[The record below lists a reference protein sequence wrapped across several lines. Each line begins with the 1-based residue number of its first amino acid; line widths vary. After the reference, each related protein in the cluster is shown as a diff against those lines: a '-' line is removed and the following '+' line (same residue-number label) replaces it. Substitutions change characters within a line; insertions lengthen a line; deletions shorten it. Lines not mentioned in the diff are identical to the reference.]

1 MMVSSRGCTSSRGAI
16 FSTMPPNRTD
26 STFRVGLV
34 LQTGQ
39 AHMRGICRGV
49 FRFLQENDQWEI
61 VGEGQYPLLTWR
73 QLTNWQGDGVI
84 AIANNHQQFQALLKK
99 GLPAV
104 NAGSRILDNRL
115 CNVTCDSQGI
125 GALAA
130 EHLLNCGLR
139 NLLFVGQLKW
149 EDEQLR
155 HKAFV
160 SRVEAAGRKCE
171 TLRLEVGEYIA
182 SDASAHYRPNLS
194 RLSEALQSVAKPV
207 GICAPNS
214 VLARF
219 VSDVAHKTGF
229 VVPDDVAVLG
239 VNDDPIVCESTKP
252 PLSAVA
258 QPSEQIGVE
267 AAKCLDLLM
276 RGKVKTPPQVLL
288 PPMGTVARR
297 STDVMAIEDE
307 DVRTAM
313 RYIHDNASQP
323 IEVSDVASN
332 VAVSRRTLET
342 KFKRILGRTPS
353 HELRQARMEL
363 AKKLLMDSDQPITK
377 IAFAAGF
384 NSRQVFSN
392 MFRKETGMTASAYR
406 RQFRRHLLG

>member
-1 MMVSSRGCTSSRGAI
+1 
-16 FSTMPPNRTD
+16 
-26 STFRVGLV
+26 
-34 LQTGQ
+34 
-39 AHMRGICRGV
+39 
-49 FRFLQENDQWEI
+49 LQENDHWEI
-61 VGEGQYPLLTWR
+61 IGEGQYPLLHWK
-73 QLTNWQGDGVI
+73 QLPDWQGDGVI
-84 AIANNHQQFQALLKK
+84 AIANNPKQLAALLEKK
-99 GLPAV
+99 LPVV
-104 NAGSRILDNRL
+104 NAGSRLVDSRL
-115 CNVTCDSQGI
+115 ANVVCDSESI
-125 GALAA
+125 GKMAA
-130 EHLLNCGLR
+130 EHLLDCGLR

-149 EDEQLR
+149 NDERLR

-160 SRVEAAGRKCE
+160 NRVAEAGLQCE
-171 TLRLEVGEYIA
+171 TLKLTVGEYLA
-182 SDASAHYRPNLS
+182 PDSSAHYRPNLKQ
-194 RLSEALQSVAKPV
+194 LSVALQGVAKPV

-214 VLARF
+214 VLARY
-219 VSDVAHKTGF
+219 VSDVAQKIGF

-276 RGKVKTPPQVLL
+276 RRKVKRPPTILL
-288 PPMGTVARR
+288 PAMGTVARR

-307 DVRTAM
+307 DVRIAM
-313 RYIHDNASQP
+313 RYIRENADQP

-353 HELRQARMEL
+353 LELRQARMEL
-363 AKKLLMDSDQPITK
+363 AKKLLMDSDQPITQ

-392 MFRKETGMTASAYR
+392 MFRKETGMTASAFR
-406 RQFRRHLLG
+406 RRFRRHLLG